1 MILKEFI
8 AFLRITR
15 AIHKE
20 QRIRGMLY
28 DEQSKMVDLFMK
40 YKDTDF
46 KYPGTVDYMNY
57 LRVRL
62 LEIRKEVENE

>member
-1 MILKEFI
+1 MLKEFI

-15 AIHKE
+15 AIYKE
-20 QRIRGMLY
+20 QRIRCMLY

-57 LRVRL
+57 LRIRL